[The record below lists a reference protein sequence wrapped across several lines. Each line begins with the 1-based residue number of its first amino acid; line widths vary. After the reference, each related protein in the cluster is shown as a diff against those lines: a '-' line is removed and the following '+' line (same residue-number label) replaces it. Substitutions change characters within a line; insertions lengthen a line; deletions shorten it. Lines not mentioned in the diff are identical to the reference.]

1 MGIAGLFLAAAIAI
15 VVVHAGP
22 AGASS
27 QGKRVALLTTP
38 NQNPYIGAWNAAFIP
53 TAEKYGMKVTNQTTP
68 YDAAVQ
74 SQQVDDAIAQK
85 FDLITVIVANHQA
98 IIPALTR
105 AKAAGIPAVFGV
117 SPIDGHE
124 DLFLAYIG
132 TDHGELGRMAG
143 ENLAKALTSGG
154 RKGGNV
160 AAITG
165 FTPQFNTQ
173 LRMAGFKKAIGA
185 YPSVKLVAVEDGK
198 WSTAVSEK
206 IAGQLLVRFAGQGGL
221 DGIYG
226 MADNQAAGII
236 QAIEAAGLKLG
247 VANKGIVVVGS
258 NCMKEGI
265 QNIRAGKQYSTNTQI
280 PTQEGRAAAELIA
293 AHFNGKLLRK
303 WENLPIEA
311 ITAKNVDRFAEACT
325 Y

>member
-1 MGIAGLFLAAAIAI
+1 MQIAKLFLSVAIAI
-15 VVVHAGP
+15 VAAHAGP
-22 AGASS
+22 AAASP

-85 FDLITVIVANHQA
+85 FDLLTIIVANHQA

-105 AKAAGIPAVFGV
+105 AKAAGIPVVFGV

-124 DLFLAYIG
+124 DLFLSYIG

-165 FTPQFNTQ
+165 FTPQLNTQ
-173 LRMAGFKKAIGA
+173 IRMNGFKKAISA

-247 VANKGIVVVGS
+247 LAKKGIVVVGS

-293 AHFNGKLLRK
+293 GYFDGKSLRT

>member
-1 MGIAGLFLAAAIAI
+1 MGSARLFLACVIAI
-15 VVVHAGP
+15 MALHSGP
-22 AGASS
+22 AAGAP
-27 QGKRVALLTTP
+27 QGKRIALLTTP
-38 NQNPYIGAWNAAFIP
+38 NQNPYIGAWNGAFIA
-53 TAEKYGMKVTNQTTP
+53 TAEKRGMKVTNQTTP

-85 FDLITVIVANHQA
+85 FDLIVLIVANHQA
-98 IIPALTR
+98 IIPVLTR
-105 AKAAGIPAVFGV
+105 AKAAGIPVVFV
-117 SPIDGHE
+117 VAPIEGHE
-124 DLFLAYIG
+124 DLFLSYIG
-132 TDHGELGRMAG
+132 TDHGELGRLAG
-143 ENLAKALTSGG
+143 ENLARALTSGG

-165 FTPQFNTQ
+165 FTPQYNTQ
-173 LRMAGFKKAIGA
+173 LRMEGFKKAISSQ
-185 YPSVKLVAVEDGK
+185 PTVKLVAVEDGR
-198 WSTAVSEK
+198 WNTALSEK

-221 DGIYG
+221 AGMYG

-247 VANKGIVVVGS
+247 TAKDGIVVVGS

-280 PTQEGRAAAELIA
+280 PTQEGRAAAERIA
-293 AHFNGKLLRK
+293 SHFDGKSLKK
-303 WENLPIEA
+303 WEILPIEA
-311 ITAKNVDRFAEACT
+311 ITTKNVDRYAEACT